1 MVDREA
7 RCEVLWAENGGS
19 RGLVVYGLVLYGLQR
34 QKNTSAPGL
43 PVALAPPF
51 SPRSPLGCFRRRFP
65 WLPRVLVELKR
76 PISGW
81 VREPRIYLLTLSS

>member
-1 MVDREA
+1 MGCALALRGA
-7 RCEVLWAENGGS
+7 SGWAFKAWLFMGWF
-19 RGLVVYGLVLYGLQR
+19 VYELQR
-34 QKNTSAPGL
+34 RKTHPPLGL

-76 PISGW
+76 PISW
-81 VREPRIYLLTLSS
+81 VPRIYLLTLSS